1 MVFAALA
8 VVLVMSLTVGA
19 FAAEIGIPTDRPD
32 LAVIAA
38 QFVNWDGSY
47 ELPNLNE
54 LSEEDQE
61 LVRAMVNAAMVASE
75 AEAQTGAQTE
85 DGMETQAQTQAI
97 PADVETAP
105 VTDDELLPAVTGF
118 SDVPRTHGFYT
129 AIMDC
134 AAKGI
139 TSGYADGTFRPTN
152 SVTRAQFCVMLSR
165 AFYPNEVKKYDTE
178 EYKKVWFGPNT
189 KALSAAGVLTRTSF
203 QYAYNTSRAMDQVI
217 NRYDMATLMTNIMAK
232 KGFSATATQKT
243 EAQKKIADYKSI
255 PSQYQDAVK
264 NVFALG
270 IITGYSDGTF
280 GGERVMNRGQGCVVI
295 YRMMKYTPA
304 TTPGTGNT
312 GTGDTYD
319 DGKTKPGTS
328 TGSGSTS
335 TGNTGT
341 NSGSTGTSTNTD
353 NTNKTGIL
361 ANGKAITEANVLAMI
376 QELLKKYPAGMT
388 WNDNTTRTGTV
399 SQALNTIKNNYYV
412 ANTRYRP
419 SMTAG
424 CGGFASLISDSIFG
438 SGNANPTRKV
448 PLECVRPGDVIM
460 ELDANGKLKHIA
472 IAASRITGID
482 KWTDNISP
490 VITTYD
496 GNNGDHIC
504 YDTAHTIPK
513 TPNNTNNYYCEV
525 WTRYPADNTTP
536 WTGSSSSGST
546 GNTGTGSTG
555 NTGSTTTVN
564 WITSNNPCGVCGK
577 TGGQQVRSADGARY
591 VCRTCYEDPSGIGKW
606 FVE

>member
-1 MVFAALA
+1 MRVKNRVPIRRALA
-8 VVLVMSLTVGA
+8 ATLALPMMLSMTVTA
-19 FAAEIGIPTDRPD
+19 FAAEPDGPDDGFYPGDDPGIVFDGDNGSGGYDEGIETG
-32 LAVIAA
+32 LADIPV
-38 QFVNWDGSY
+38 
-47 ELPNLNE
+47 
-54 LSEEDQE
+54 
-61 LVRAMVNAAMVASE
+61 
-75 AEAQTGAQTE
+75 QTE
-85 DGMETQAQTQAI
+85 DGMEAQAETT
-97 PADVETAP
+97 PVETTPA
-105 VTDDELLPAVTGF
+105 TDDELLPAVTGF
-118 SDVPRTHGFYT
+118 SDVPSTHGFYT

-165 AFYPNEVKKYDTE
+165 AFYPNEVKKYDTD

-189 KALSAAGVLTRTSF
+189 KALSVAGVLTRTSF

-217 NRYDMATLMTNIMAK
+217 NRYDMATLMTNIMAT
-232 KGFSATATQKT
+232 KGFSATAAQKT

-335 TGNTGT
+335 TGNTGSGNT
-341 NSGSTGTSTNTD
+341 GSTGTGNTGETS
-353 NTNKTGIL
+353 NVSKTGL
-361 ANGKAITEANVLAMI
+361 LTNGKPITEENVLAMI

-388 WNDNTTRTGTV
+388 WNDNTSRTGTP
-399 SQALNTIKNNYYV
+399 SWALNHIAEQYTFAGYADGTHV
-412 ANTRYRP
+412 
-419 SMTAG
+419 SMQRA
-424 CGGFASLISDSIFG
+424 CGGFTSLISDSIFSYG
-438 SGNANPTRKV
+438 TANPARKV
-448 PLECVRPGDVIM
+448 PVECVRPGDVIIK
-460 ELDANGKLKHIA
+460 LDKNGKLRHVA
-472 IAASRITGID
+472 IAASRITGTDVYGD
-482 KWTDNISP
+482 KTSP
-490 VITTYD
+490 VLTIYD
-496 GNNGDHIC
+496 GNATGKVRYSPD
-504 YDTAHTIPK
+504 YAVPK
-513 TPNNTNNYYCEV
+513 TYSSYNGYYVEI
-525 WTRYPADNTTP
+525 WTRYPTDNTTP

-546 GNTGTGSTG
+546 GNTETGSGNTG
-555 NTGSTTTVN
+555 STGSTTTVN

>member
-1 MVFAALA
+1 MRVKNRVPIRRALA
-8 VVLVMSLTVGA
+8 ATLAFLMMLSMTVTA
-19 FAAEIGIPTDRPD
+19 FAAEPDGPDDGFYPGDDPGIVFDGD
-32 LAVIAA
+32 
-38 QFVNWDGSY
+38 DGSGGY
-47 ELPNLNE
+47 AEGIETGLADVPV
-54 LSEEDQE
+54 QT
-61 LVRAMVNAAMVASE
+61 E
-75 AEAQTGAQTE
+75 ADIEAQA
-85 DGMETQAQTQAI
+85 ETTPVDAETV
-97 PADVETAP
+97 PA
-105 VTDDELLPAVTGF
+105 TDDDFLPAVTGF
-118 SDVPRTHGFYT
+118 SDVPHTHGFYT

-189 KALSAAGVLTRTSF
+189 KALSVAGVLTRTSF

-232 KGFSATATQKT
+232 KGFSATTAQKT

-335 TGNTGT
+335 TGNTGSGNT
-341 NSGSTGTSTNTD
+341 GSTGAGSTGETSNVS
-353 NTNKTGIL
+353 KTGQL
-361 ANGKAITEANVLAMI
+361 TNGKPITEANVLAMI

-388 WNDNTTRTGTV
+388 WGPNTARTGTA
-399 SQALNTIKNNYYV
+399 STALNNISNQYTV
-412 ANTRYRP
+412 AGYANGTHT
-419 SMTAG
+419 SMQKG
-424 CGGFASLISDSIFG
+424 CGGFASMISDAIFSYG
-438 SGNANPTRKV
+438 TANPARKV
-448 PLECVRPGDVIM
+448 PIEYVRPGDILV
-460 ELDANGKLKHIA
+460 KLNAKGEETHIA
-472 IAASRITGID
+472 VAASRITGTD

-490 VITTYD
+490 IITKYD
-496 GNNGDHIC
+496 GNNSGHIC
-504 YDTAHTIPK
+504 YDTSHTIPK
-513 TPNNTNNYYCEV
+513 TPNNINNYYYEV
-525 WTRYPADNTTP
+525 WTRYPTDNTTP

-555 NTGSTTTVN
+555 NTGSTGSTTTVN

>member
-1 MVFAALA
+1 MRVKNRVPIRRALA
-8 VVLVMSLTVGA
+8 ATLALLMMLSMTVTA
-19 FAAEIGIPTDRPD
+19 FAAEPD
-32 LAVIAA
+32 GPDDGFYPGDDPGVV
-38 QFVNWDGSY
+38 FDGDDGSGGGY
-47 ELPNLNE
+47 
-54 LSEEDQE
+54 
-61 LVRAMVNAAMVASE
+61 
-75 AEAQTGAQTE
+75 AEGIETGLADVPVQTE
-85 DGMETQAQTQAI
+85 DGMEAQAI
-97 PADVETAP
+97 PIETETTPA
-105 VTDDELLPAVTGF
+105 TDDELLPAVTGF
-118 SDVPRTHGFYT
+118 SDVPSTHGFYT

-189 KALSAAGVLTRTSF
+189 KALSVAGVLTHTSF

-232 KGFSATATQKT
+232 KGFSATAAQKT

-270 IITGYSDGTF
+270 IITGYSDDTF

-304 TTPGTGNT
+304 TTPGTGST

-353 NTNKTGIL
+353 NTNETGIL

-376 QELLKKYPAGMT
+376 QELLKKYPDGMT

-412 ANTRYRP
+412 ASTGYRA

-460 ELDANGKLKHIA
+460 KLDANGKLKHIA

-490 VITTYD
+490 VITKYD
-496 GNNGDHIC
+496 GNNGGQIC
-504 YDTAHTIPK
+504 YDTTHTIPK
-513 TPNNTNNYYCEV
+513 TPNNINNYYYEV
-525 WTRYPADNTTP
+525 WTRYPTDNTTP
-536 WTGSSSSGST
+536 WTGPSSSGST
-546 GNTGTGSTG
+546 GNTGTSSGNTGS
-555 NTGSTTTVN
+555 TGSTTTVN

>member
-1 MVFAALA
+1 MRVKNRVPIRRALA
-8 VVLVMSLTVGA
+8 ATLALLMMLSMTVTA
-19 FAAEIGIPTDRPD
+19 FAAEPDGPDDGFYPGDDPGIVFDGDDDNGGGYAEGIETG
-32 LAVIAA
+32 LADVP
-38 QFVNWDGSY
+38 V
-47 ELPNLNE
+47 
-54 LSEEDQE
+54 
-61 LVRAMVNAAMVASE
+61 
-75 AEAQTGAQTE
+75 QTE
-85 DGMETQAQTQAI
+85 DGMETVPIETETT
-97 PADVETAP
+97 PA
-105 VTDDELLPAVTGF
+105 TDDELLPAVTGF
-118 SDVPRTHGFYT
+118 SDVPSTHGFYT

-189 KALSAAGVLTRTSF
+189 KALSVAGVLTRTSF

-232 KGFSATATQKT
+232 KGFSATTAQKT

-335 TGNTGT
+335 TGNTGSGNT
-341 NSGSTGTSTNTD
+341 GSTGTGNTGETS
-353 NTNKTGIL
+353 NVSKTGQL
-361 ANGKAITEANVLAMI
+361 TNGKPITEANVLAMI

-388 WNDNTTRTGTV
+388 WNDNTSRTGTP
-399 SQALNTIKNNYYV
+399 SWALNHIAEQYTSAGYADGTHV
-412 ANTRYRP
+412 
-419 SMTAG
+419 SMQRA
-424 CGGFASLISDSIFG
+424 CGGFTSLISDSIFSYG
-438 SGNANPTRKV
+438 TANPARKV
-448 PLECVRPGDVIM
+448 PVECVRPGDVIIK
-460 ELDANGKLKHIA
+460 LDKNGKLRHVA
-472 IAASRITGID
+472 IAASRITGTDVYGD
-482 KWTDNISP
+482 KTSP
-490 VITTYD
+490 VLTIYGGNTTGKVRYSPD
-496 GNNGDHIC
+496 
-504 YDTAHTIPK
+504 YAVPK
-513 TPNNTNNYYCEV
+513 TYSSYNGYYVEI
-525 WTRYPADNTTP
+525 WSRYPTDNTTP

-546 GNTGTGSTG
+546 ENTGTGSTG
-555 NTGSTTTVN
+555 NTGSTGSTTTVN

>member
-1 MVFAALA
+1 MRKLNIRRMVSAALA
-8 VVLVMSLTVGA
+8 VLLVMSLTVGA
-19 FAAEIGIPTDRPD
+19 FAVEDGDIPEDGIEAIPEEETEGAPEGETE
-32 LAVIAA
+32 ATPEVIPEAGTEA
-38 QFVNWDGSY
+38 T
-47 ELPNLNE
+47 P
-54 LSEEDQE
+54 EE
-61 LVRAMVNAAMVASE
+61 
-75 AEAQTGAQTE
+75 GAQEAGTE
-85 DGMETQAQTQAI
+85 TGLTDTGLT
-97 PADVETAP
+97 DETAP
-105 VTDDELLPAVTGF
+105 AETTEDDMTADVLAF
-118 SDVPRTHGFYT
+118 SDVLEDHGFYT

-165 AFYPNEVKKYDTE
+165 AFYPNEVKKYDTD

-189 KALSAAGVLTRTSF
+189 KALSVAGVLTRTSF

-232 KGFSATATQKT
+232 KGFSATTAQKT

-304 TTPGTGNT
+304 TTPGTGST

-335 TGNTGT
+335 TGNTSSGNT
-341 NSGSTGTSTNTD
+341 GSTGTGSTGETSNVS
-353 NTNKTGIL
+353 KTGL
-361 ANGKAITEANVLAMI
+361 LTNGKPITEANVLAMI
-376 QELLKKYPAGMT
+376 QELLKKYPEGMT
-388 WNDNTTRTGTV
+388 WNENTKRTGTV
-399 SQALNTIKNNYYV
+399 SWALNHIAEQYT
-412 ANTRYRP
+412 
-419 SMTAG
+419 SAG
-424 CGGFASLISDSIFG
+424 YADGTHVCMQHACGGLSSLFSDSIFG
-438 SGNANPTRKV
+438 SGTANPARKV
-448 PLECVRPGDVIM
+448 PNNTARPGDIIIT
-460 ELDANGKLKHIA
+460 LDKNGQLRHVSLA
-472 IAASRITGID
+472 TTGITGYDIY
-482 KWTDNISP
+482 TTNSFPAVTELNGGGTNGTIYLSP
-490 VITTYD
+490 YK
-496 GNNGDHIC
+496 GLPSSSNG
-504 YDTAHTIPK
+504 TSG
-513 TPNNTNNYYCEV
+513 YYEV
-525 WTRYPADNTTP
+525 WTRYPTNGTP
-536 WTGSSSSGST
+536 WTGTT
-546 GNTGTGSTG
+546 GNTGTSSG
-555 NTGSTTTVN
+555 NTGSTGSNTTVN